1 MKQAALDAAMAL
13 NFDAFRE
20 SYDPNEMSS
29 KFGGQRFGNMN
40 SGGATPRASIRLSS
54 QLLIQSAMFTGS
66 KYEYEYER
74 STSNNSSV
82 SPNQDQ
88 NRNSLR
94 RADAWNDDVRGEVS
108 ALGRDA
114 LQAIHLSRSRY
125 GPLPFSCR
133 NTRKSKVAFVA
144 GWVALE
150 TGPL

>member
-1 MKQAALDAAMAL
+1 MKQAALDVAMAL

-108 ALGRDA
+108 QGSRRLHAAGQRRTDGRPRVRDGVRRVVTV
-114 LQAIHLSRSRY
+114 SR
-125 GPLPFSCR
+125 
-133 NTRKSKVAFVA
+133 
-144 GWVALE
+144 
-150 TGPL
+150 